1 MAYRRTGR
9 KFGRERDQ
17 RKAFLRAL
25 AAHFILHG
33 KIETTEARAKELRKI
48 VERAVT
54 KGKAQNLQAERH
66 LLRMLPKS
74 SVTKIMKELSLKHKL
89 RPGGYTRIVKLGSR
103 QSDGARM
110 AMIEF
115 VE

>member
-1 MAYRRTGR
+1 MAYKKRQR

-25 AAHFILHG
+25 ASNLILHG
-33 KIETTEARAKELRKI
+33 KIKTTEARAKELRKI

-54 KGKAQNLQAERH
+54 KGKAQNLQATRL
-66 LLRMLPKS
+66 LLRKFPALI
-74 SVTKIMKELSLKHKL
+74 VAKIMRELSLKHKL
-89 RPGGYTRIVKLGSR
+89 RPGGYTRIVKLGPR

-110 AMIEF
+110 AIIEF